1 MVYNEKANVDSKFD
15 VVADIVP
22 DKGNVHIKVKV
33 VVCGRFLLSS
43 ILPSLAHLRWF

>member
-15 VVADIVP
+15 VVADIVH

-33 VVCGRFLLSS
+33 VVEGSCFPQS
-43 ILPSLAHLRWF
+43 FQV